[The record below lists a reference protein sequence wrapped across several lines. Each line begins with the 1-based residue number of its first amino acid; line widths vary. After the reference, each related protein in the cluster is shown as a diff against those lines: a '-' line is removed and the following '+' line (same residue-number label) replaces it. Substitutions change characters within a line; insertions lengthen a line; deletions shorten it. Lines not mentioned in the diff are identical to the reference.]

1 MCKIPVLLTDEGAFF
16 DSRVICEYLD
26 VQGDKPKFLP
36 DDFSARMAVKV
47 REAAADGVLDAGV
60 AIVMAGRV
68 APDMQNDAWKGWLMD
83 KVKASLASFE
93 KKTSPSAGDDW
104 DMGDVALAC
113 ALDFLSFRMP
123 DLDWPS
129 AHPFLSAWFNR
140 VAMCDSFI
148 HTDPRG

>member
-1 MCKIPVLLTDEGAFF
+1 
-16 DSRVICEYLD
+16 
-26 VQGDKPKFLP
+26 
-36 DDFSARMAVKV
+36 
-47 REAAADGVLDAGV
+47 
-60 AIVMAGRV
+60 MAGRV

-140 VAMCDSFI
+140 VAMCDSFYSHRPSWLI
-148 HTDPRG
+148 SPALPVVFRKRGGLIRKMSQSQLFQIEMPLKTLFGIPSTYAQIC